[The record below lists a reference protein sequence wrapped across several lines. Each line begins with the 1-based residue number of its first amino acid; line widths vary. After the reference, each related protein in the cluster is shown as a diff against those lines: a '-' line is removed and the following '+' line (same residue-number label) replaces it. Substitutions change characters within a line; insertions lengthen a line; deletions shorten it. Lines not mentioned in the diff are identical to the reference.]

1 MKAKKRFQAF
11 KRNFIEQ
18 VRRFHLRFGW
28 KPRRAKIGALHVFE
42 IELQD
47 VAENNSYELMRE
59 YGPGGSEMR
68 RALWQNIFS
77 YYFD

>member
-28 KPRRAKIGALHVFE
+28 KPRRARIDALHVFE

-47 VAENNSYELMRE
+47 VAENNSYQYFE
-59 YGPGGSEMR
+59 
-68 RALWQNIFS
+68 QNAPCFS
-77 YYFD
+77 YGDECEQIINP